1 MWLGSDAAL
10 AKLGLRRGAEVG
22 LDELARALEG
32 RHAVLDEQVRR
43 PGSAEMPGHTRAD
56 GSPYRQQ
63 VVNSFDLT
71 FSAPKSVS
79 IVWSAADRELRAD
92 IEQAMLDATNAAL
105 EHVTRTRPVISG
117 REPAEGFAAAL
128 AIHVTARTAEGDPV
142 PMPQL
147 HVHADLV
154 GVLDR
159 AGGLKTPNS
168 MALFKD
174 AAMREAGAVGRAA
187 LARRLEELGF
197 QIEARTGKDGRY
209 FEIVGVPPG
218 LIERMSGRSRDVA
231 AWVRAAEEANGGR
244 LSTREAARGA
254 LATRSPKTTLAGE
267 LVQETWEQHRREF
280 GFGRVTL
287 AELRAAQA
295 PQRDAAALREAA
307 RSEILQR
314 VFAQGPTVSL
324 GTLRA
329 IAYELAPMGLA
340 LDDVTGLLRDMQ
352 AKGELV
358 VLDKWQVTTREI
370 RAREQYV
377 QRVAIERGRERV
389 GAPGEEAIQQ
399 GMAVANRGLGEH
411 SLDAEQEAAVR
422 TLTRG
427 AGWNALGG
435 LAGTGKGPVLQA
447 VAEAHRAEGWTV
459 VAAAVDGATTQRL
472 GKQIGASALTVQQL
486 LYRLRHERLVV
497 GDRTLIVID
506 EAGKVGLRDWAAL
519 AQVAETTR
527 ARFLVVGD
535 VEQIGAIEA
544 PGMLDVMLAA
554 DPDIPVAHLTEVRR
568 HRDPGDRSRIH
579 PWLAEYQKELYVGH
593 ADTAIG
599 LLRSHG
605 AITMHADR
613 TAAMVG
619 LVDRWEQRREEHGIE
634 ARDAILIVHGTNED
648 VDRVNALA
656 QSRRLAAGEVRGEGV
671 DALSGA
677 YKLYEQDVVMLRDGA
692 YEPEIGS
699 EAGSSARRVENGTL
713 GVVTRADAA
722 RERLWVA
729 FDDPAGGSRTVMIDQ
744 RALREQRAT
753 RPPEGPPVADLRLA
767 YAGHPFPMQGA
778 TFDYVGSLW
787 GHWSQRK
794 EETYS
799 GDTRARCWLD
809 VHTDRESAGRD
820 GGDDDRYARLAKR
833 LSQASHKQASITFAT
848 APGTP
853 LVGRAPLGVDV
864 VPTLAERAGGE
875 AVSAEAA
882 SRADALDAYLGMLGA
897 ERVERLDAR
906 AEHHA
911 DSVAGLDVDALVA
924 VRDAGRAAGG
934 LLDGRAAYEV
944 RRIEEARPEVVARLE
959 LARAAERA
967 LREKAEGLSGFRARR
982 ERAGA
987 LAAAGTQRIA
997 AGQDAA
1003 VLRELA
1009 RRELELQRD
1018 GVHPDVWM
1026 REHGDALARGIAA
1039 QRRLDAELGV
1049 EDPRRSAELL
1059 AERAPLEYNIEL
1071 DDHYDYDAGIDLE

>member
-1 MWLGSDAAL
+1 
-10 AKLGLRRGAEVG
+10 
-22 LDELARALEG
+22 
-32 RHAVLDEQVRR
+32 
-43 PGSAEMPGHTRAD
+43 
-56 GSPYRQQ
+56 
-63 VVNSFDLT
+63 
-71 FSAPKSVS
+71 
-79 IVWSAADRELRAD
+79 
-92 IEQAMLDATNAAL
+92 
-105 EHVTRTRPVISG
+105 
-117 REPAEGFAAAL
+117 
-128 AIHVTARTAEGDPV
+128 
-142 PMPQL
+142 
-147 HVHADLV
+147 
-154 GVLDR
+154 
-159 AGGLKTPNS
+159 
-168 MALFKD
+168 
-174 AAMREAGAVGRAA
+174 
-187 LARRLEELGF
+187 
-197 QIEARTGKDGRY
+197 
-209 FEIVGVPPG
+209 
-218 LIERMSGRSRDVA
+218 
-231 AWVRAAEEANGGR
+231 
-244 LSTREAARGA
+244 
-254 LATRSPKTTLAGE
+254 
-267 LVQETWEQHRREF
+267 
-280 GFGRVTL
+280 
-287 AELRAAQA
+287 
-295 PQRDAAALREAA
+295 
-307 RSEILQR
+307 
-314 VFAQGPTVSL
+314 
-324 GTLRA
+324 
-329 IAYELAPMGLA
+329 
-340 LDDVTGLLRDMQ
+340 
-352 AKGELV
+352 
-358 VLDKWQVTTREI
+358 
-370 RAREQYV
+370 
-377 QRVAIERGRERV
+377 
-389 GAPGEEAIQQ
+389 
-399 GMAVANRGLGEH
+399 
-411 SLDAEQEAAVR
+411 
-422 TLTRG
+422 
-427 AGWNALGG
+427 
-435 LAGTGKGPVLQA
+435 
-447 VAEAHRAEGWTV
+447 
-459 VAAAVDGATTQRL
+459 
-472 GKQIGASALTVQQL
+472 
-486 LYRLRHERLVV
+486 
-497 GDRTLIVID
+497 
-506 EAGKVGLRDWAAL
+506 
-519 AQVAETTR
+519 
-527 ARFLVVGD
+527 
-535 VEQIGAIEA
+535 
-544 PGMLDVMLAA
+544 
-554 DPDIPVAHLTEVRR
+554 
-568 HRDPGDRSRIH
+568 
-579 PWLAEYQKELYVGH
+579 
-593 ADTAIG
+593 
-599 LLRSHG
+599 
-605 AITMHADR
+605 
-613 TAAMVG
+613 
-619 LVDRWEQRREEHGIE
+619 
-634 ARDAILIVHGTNED
+634 
-648 VDRVNALA
+648 
-656 QSRRLAAGEVRGEGV
+656 
-671 DALSGA
+671 
-677 YKLYEQDVVMLRDGA
+677 
-692 YEPEIGS
+692 
-699 EAGSSARRVENGTL
+699 
-713 GVVTRADAA
+713 
-722 RERLWVA
+722 LWVA

-982 ERAGA
+982 ERADA